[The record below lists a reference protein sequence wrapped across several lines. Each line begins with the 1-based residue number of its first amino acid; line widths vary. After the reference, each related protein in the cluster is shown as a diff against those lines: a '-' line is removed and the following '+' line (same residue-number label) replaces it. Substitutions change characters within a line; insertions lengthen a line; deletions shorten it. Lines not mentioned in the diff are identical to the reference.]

1 MNYPA
6 PTLGKEWGHFL
17 CRWDPA
23 TVTKECFWNGKL
35 AATAKLP
42 GGHAAKNGFFR
53 VGNTHKK
60 EAWIGTMDDVAI
72 FDKAL
77 PDSAI
82 PQAMLGNFA
91 HKDAGVCVRAS
102 QIPVRTPPKSA
113 AQMLDVELDLAKGV
127 VVEATLQCSS
137 NTTAGLVVRGP
148 SGDTAFLVDCDR
160 QHFLVGSTV
169 WDRSP
174 GFASNEALHLR
185 LLLRSTP
192 TGVVGMSE
200 FYVNDIMC
208 VLRSLRRAA
217 RLLNRLR
224 GWAQE
229 PPIPV
234 EARGDDG
241 EAGGDRHVRGRCA
254 DFRTQSMG
262 HVALT

>member
-1 MNYPA
+1 
-6 PTLGKEWGHFL
+6 
-17 CRWDPA
+17 
-23 TVTKECFWNGKL
+23 
-35 AATAKLP
+35 
-42 GGHAAKNGFFR
+42 
-53 VGNTHKK
+53 
-60 EAWIGTMDDVAI
+60 
-72 FDKAL
+72 
-77 PDSAI
+77 
-82 PQAMLGNFA
+82 
-91 HKDAGVCVRAS
+91 
-102 QIPVRTPPKSA
+102 
-113 AQMLDVELDLAKGV
+113 MLDAELDLAKGV

-208 VLRSLRRAA
+208 VLHSLRRAT

-241 EAGGDRHVRGRCA
+241 EAGGDRHVQGCCA
-254 DFRTQSMG
+254 DFRTQSVG
-262 HVALT
+262 HVALA